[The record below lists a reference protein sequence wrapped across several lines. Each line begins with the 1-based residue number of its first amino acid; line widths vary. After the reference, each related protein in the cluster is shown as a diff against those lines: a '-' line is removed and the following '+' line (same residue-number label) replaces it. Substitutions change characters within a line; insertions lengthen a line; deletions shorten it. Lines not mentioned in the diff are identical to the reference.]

1 LNLQSPDCG
10 DTIHNIYAVILLK
23 NFLPFPLFNLFI
35 ALSSNMLIFQ
45 MVFQEKVLQPLG
57 AITSGSQF
65 LEPDG
70 NVDVRNFLWLLI
82 CKFFM

>member
-1 LNLQSPDCG
+1 
-10 DTIHNIYAVILLK
+10 
-23 NFLPFPLFNLFI
+23 
-35 ALSSNMLIFQ
+35 